1 MIESQLTQ
9 IRNYLLEK
17 KLPIDILLEVQDH
30 FVSQINDLQK
40 EENLSF
46 DDALEKTKK
55 SWEIEL
61 KPYWNG
67 EIDLIDRSKLLRE
80 TNKINFKVLVKK
92 SLTFSIPVILILFF
106 LSKIIS
112 FQYFEI
118 IFVAFV
124 GLIYFSPLINYLIH
138 LQDFKLIKKY
148 QNYVLVSIQEY
159 SVLMIGG
166 IYFYFRFI
174 TDGYKLAEVFSSFS
188 LNNFNWDFVLGF
200 LIVNAILMLSFFV
213 IFSQKI
219 YLQRIEKVK
228 PFLQYLK
235 PSN

>member
-1 MIESQLTQ
+1 MIESQLTH

-40 EENLSF
+40 EENLPF
-46 DDALEKTKK
+46 DKALEKTKK

-106 LSKIIS
+106 LSKLIS

-159 SVLMIGG
+159 SVLLIGG

-219 YLQRIEKVK
+219 YLQRIKKVK